1 MKRTLISALVVG
13 CVGLA
18 SFAAAAGTVVV
29 NGSTTVLPAMQK
41 ISETF
46 MAKHKDI
53 QVSLSGGGSGHG
65 IKALMDKTTDV
76 AMARRDMKPA

>member
-1 MKRTLISALVVG
+1 MKRTLISALVAG

-41 ISETF
+41 N
-46 MAKHKDI
+46 
-53 QVSLSGGGSGHG
+53 QRNVHG
-65 IKALMDKTTDV
+65 
-76 AMARRDMKPA
+76 